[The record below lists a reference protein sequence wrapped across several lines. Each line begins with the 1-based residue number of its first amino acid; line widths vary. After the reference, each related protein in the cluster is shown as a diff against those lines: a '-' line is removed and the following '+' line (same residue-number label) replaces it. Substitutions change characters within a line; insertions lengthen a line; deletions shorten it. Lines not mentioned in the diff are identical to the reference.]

1 MQALLPSLLPL
12 DGGLASL
19 AVLRHLVFII
29 APLTVFGVV
38 SIVLSN
44 VLLIRKLPASNF
56 SRGCMIF
63 ALLTAAASMACSIYY
78 GGIQADPGLR
88 LWFVSE
94 GALVLAFAL
103 FASRR

>member
-1 MQALLPSLLPL
+1 MHALFPSLLPL

-19 AVLRHLVFII
+19 EVLKHFVFII
-29 APLTVFGVV
+29 APLTLFGVV

-78 GGIQADPGLR
+78 GSIQADSGLR
-88 LWFVSE
+88 LWFVCE